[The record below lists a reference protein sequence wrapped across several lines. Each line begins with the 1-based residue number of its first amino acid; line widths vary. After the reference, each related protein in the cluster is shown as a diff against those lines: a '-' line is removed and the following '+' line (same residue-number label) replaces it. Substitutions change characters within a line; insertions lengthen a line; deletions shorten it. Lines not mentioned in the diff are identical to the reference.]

1 VNSLLFDF
9 ALIDE
14 GAINLNLNRNQFNV
28 LCMCILF
35 LNQWISEPYE
45 KVFIKKA
52 IAVFVLKE

>member
-1 VNSLLFDF
+1 MNSLLFDF

-28 LCMCILF
+28 LCMCIMF

-52 IAVFVLKE
+52 IAVLC